1 MTLTVTIIAIITSGT
16 LLLLSGFRVVQQY
29 QRGVKFTLGK
39 YSGLVQPGLTW
50 IFPLIQ
56 WIQKM
61 DLRQVA
67 LNLKPQEVMTKDQ
80 VNLKIDGVIFY
91 SVNRPEQVV
100 LNVENLKQ
108 QLHEKATSELKDIV
122 GSMTLS
128 EALQSRE
135 KIAEKLQN
143 QMTKAIKDTETVQEQ
158 RLPWGIQV
166 RGIQINNIELPQSL
180 VRAMAKEAEAERE
193 KNAIFIRAHGELAAS
208 KNYQLAAEQYQKRPM
223 ALRLRELKTYEE
235 IGKEHNSLMIVIPTQ
250 MADSATWTI
259 PFGKGLLEP
268 NKNEEPKNKSIK
280 IKKVKK

>member
-1 MTLTVTIIAIITSGT
+1 MMILTVVVMVTAIIGM
-16 LLLLSGFRVVQQY
+16 LLLLGGFRVIKQY

-39 YSGLVQPGLTW
+39 YTGLAQPGLTW
-50 IFPLIQ
+50 IFPAVQ
-56 WIQKM
+56 WIQKI

-143 QMTKAIKDTETVQEQ
+143 QMTKAIKDLEAVPEQ

-193 KNAIFIRAHGELAAS
+193 KNAIFIRAQGELAAS
-208 KNYQLAAEQYQKRPM
+208 KNYQLAAEHYQKKPM

-235 IGKEHNSLMIVIPTQ
+235 IGKEHNSLMIVIPSQ
-250 MADSATWTI
+250 MADSVAWTL
-259 PFGKGLLEP
+259 PFGKGLLKEN
-268 NKNEEPKNKSIK
+268 NKNEMPINKSIK
-280 IKKVKK
+280 LKR

>member
-1 MTLTVTIIAIITSGT
+1 MTLTVTIIAVAVSGT

-56 WIQKM
+56 WIQKI

-108 QLHEKATSELKDIV
+108 ATSELKDIV

-193 KNAIFIRAHGELAAS
+193 KNAIFIRAQGELAAS
-208 KNYQLAAEQYQKRPM
+208 KNYQLAAEHYQKRPM

-250 MADSATWTI
+250 MADSAAWTI

-280 IKKVKK
+280 IKKVRK